1 MRGAPQVGFSAA
13 MRKIKA
19 RISLLTA
26 FRPLMGPVLESH
38 FQYNR
43 KPARCHST
51 TVLGVTRSRGFC
63 HSAQSFLH
71 ISQNSFCMADSGR
84 RGRLAC
90 RANSCCRRARF
101 SRMRS
106 SRDLKTLTTQPKRC
120 RSHTII
126 AKNLTGFQQVEVS
139 AKSLILGMRVVLT
152 RTMRSV
158 GKRTSLQGPISA
170 NLRIISGLLVTRPQ
184 SVFIHIQA
192 YCATG
197 LPQRW
202 QPAFL
207 RGFEKV
213 GLAKPGNGLGLALRI
228 MIATG
233 AVTSSLRTTRCRIC
247 LP

>member
-1 MRGAPQVGFSAA
+1 MLYCHARAFYLCTGDFDEPQGFSAA

-26 FRPLMGPVLESH
+26 FRPPMGLVLESH

-63 HSAQSFLH
+63 HPAQSFLNM
-71 ISQNSFCMADSGR
+71 SQNSFCMADSRR

-106 SRDLKTLTTQPKRC
+106 SRDLKTLTTQPRRC

-139 AKSLILGMRVVLT
+139 AKSLILRMRVVLT
-152 RTMRSV
+152 RDTKQTQQEGEHVARFF
-158 GKRTSLQGPISA
+158 
-170 NLRIISGLLVTRPQ
+170 LLSR
-184 SVFIHIQA
+184 
-192 YCATG
+192 
-197 LPQRW
+197 
-202 QPAFL
+202 
-207 RGFEKV
+207 
-213 GLAKPGNGLGLALRI
+213 
-228 MIATG
+228 
-233 AVTSSLRTTRCRIC
+233 
-247 LP
+247 